1 MPVPV
6 PSKVRLVAEVEVVF
20 PGGLGLPMSVQVH
33 GDGHG
38 LAGAWG
44 VRVVVT
50 GAPMAMLANEA
61 VPALLPLF
69 ESTARPWR
77 TVAGM
82 SMSAVEPGMR
92 V

>member
-1 MPVPV
+1 MPVPSRV
-6 PSKVRLVAEVEVVF
+6 KLVAEVEVVL
-20 PGGLGLPMSVQVH
+20 PGGLGLPMSVHVQLV
-33 GDGHG
+33 GHG

-50 GAPMAMLANEA
+50 GAPMARLVNEA
-61 VPALLPLF
+61 VPVVLVAP
-69 ESTARPWR
+69 ESTAMPCRV
-77 TVAGM
+77 VAGM